1 MILALAVTVV
11 AVPGFMYG
19 VHRFECW
26 SKDRETRA
34 AQIRAEDAPIVNHPG
49 ADDDYAAKLREWL
62 DAGQGSA
69 VAR

>member
-1 MILALAVTVV
+1 VILALVVTVV

-26 SKDRETRA
+26 SKDREAWA

-49 ADDDYAAKLREWL
+49 ATEEWATELERWL